1 MSRRGSMRF
10 VADVHLHSRHSRAT
24 SKELNPENLHK
35 WSALKGVD
43 VVGTADFTHPEW
55 LAELKEKL
63 VPAEAGLYR
72 LRDDLLQAVEEELPA
87 SCRREVRFLLSVE
100 ISSIYKRHGRTRKVH
115 NVVILPDFDAA
126 DRFNLRLGRIGNLKS
141 DGRPILGLDSRD
153 LLEICLEVCPEVLF
167 IPAHIWTP
175 HFAVLGASSG
185 FDSMEECFDD
195 LLPHIHAVETGLSS
209 DPLMNGRLSQLD
221 RFAVVSNS
229 DAHSP
234 RKLGREAT
242 CFETELSFRGMLEA
256 LRDRDPRRFTG
267 TIEFYPEEG
276 KYHYDGHRK
285 CGVCWKPQQ
294 TIAAGGLCPECG
306 RKLTVGVLHRVEKLA
321 DREEGEASPERR
333 FEYLIPL
340 EEVIG
345 SALGVGPNS
354 KKVQRIYHAIV
365 ESLGPELDVLRTADI
380 AKIAQS
386 AGQPLVAEGVRR
398 MRNGKVGIAPGY
410 DGEYG
415 RIEVFSDEERSRI
428 EGQSHLFDMGAVF
441 DEESLKAAEVVE
453 SMAAEAGRDRPETL
467 LEQGGAVLERL
478 LFSGTALDP
487 EQQAAVEEPAGPVVV
502 AAGPGSGKT
511 RTLVQ
516 RIAHLVRREGVSP
529 GKIYAV
535 TFTNR
540 AADEMRQRLCAM
552 DPPLPKV
559 ERVFTGTFHRLAQQ
573 LMGNFR
579 RGPEP
584 AIVDGQDAR
593 AIVAAVIEEQGAGF
607 RPAAAQEQISRWK
620 GEGRLPG
627 EVAASEAGLASVYEG
642 YQQRLARLRARDYDD
657 ILLDFLHLLE
667 EDEGFSA
674 YAAGCIQCLL
684 IDEFQDVNAVQY
696 RLAVRLAGDGR
707 GLFVIGDPNQSIYGF
722 RGADPEYFGRLD
734 SAFPGC
740 RRFRLTTNYRSA
752 PYLVRAGRSLIG
764 LLGEAGGNGTDAA
777 AERGVIRMVATD
789 SEMSEAVAV
798 VREIGR
804 LVGGADMVASD
815 NAAGSAGGEYG
826 FGDIAVLF
834 RTGRQAEVLETCFLT
849 EGFPYRLI
857 GQRGFL
863 ETPAVRQALS
873 FWRYAAQP
881 DSGLRLLEA
890 LRRPPFH
897 PGRAAMAQITAAVL
911 EGSEPVEL
919 TALGA
924 SLSERER
931 AKIAALAEA
940 AESYR
945 SRAGELPADLLRS
958 WQKEFGSA
966 SAGEETGF
974 SRFVALAENAETME
988 QLLERVVLGKDADFE
1003 RQGGVRQPEAVSLM
1017 TMHAAKGLEFPV
1029 VLICG
1034 VEDGVIPLADPGRE
1048 WDEEEERRL
1057 FYVAVTRAEKELV
1070 LFRARRRMR
1079 HGQRVQLQKSRFVD
1093 MVPGALVREEEE
1105 EMSESRRIRQLS
1117 LF

>member
-1 MSRRGSMRF
+1 
-10 VADVHLHSRHSRAT
+10 
-24 SKELNPENLHK
+24 
-35 WSALKGVD
+35 
-43 VVGTADFTHPEW
+43 
-55 LAELKEKL
+55 
-63 VPAEAGLYR
+63 
-72 LRDDLLQAVEEELPA
+72 
-87 SCRREVRFLLSVE
+87 
-100 ISSIYKRHGRTRKVH
+100 
-115 NVVILPDFDAA
+115 
-126 DRFNLRLGRIGNLKS
+126 
-141 DGRPILGLDSRD
+141 
-153 LLEICLEVCPEVLF
+153 
-167 IPAHIWTP
+167 
-175 HFAVLGASSG
+175 
-185 FDSMEECFDD
+185 
-195 LLPHIHAVETGLSS
+195 
-209 DPLMNGRLSQLD
+209 
-221 RFAVVSNS
+221 
-229 DAHSP
+229 
-234 RKLGREAT
+234 
-242 CFETELSFRGMLEA
+242 MLEA
-256 LRDRDPRRFTG
+256 LRDRDPRRFIG

-321 DREEGEASPERR
+321 DRGEGEAAPERR
-333 FEYLIPL
+333 FEYLVPL

-354 KKVQRIYHAIV
+354 KKVQGVYFALV
-365 ESLGPELDVLRTADI
+365 EQIGPELEVLRTADI
-380 AKIAQS
+380 AKIAQCS
-386 AGQPLVAEGVRR
+386 GQSLVAEGVRR
-398 MRNGKVGIAPGY
+398 MRSGKVAIAPGY

-415 RIEVFSDEERSRI
+415 RIGIFSDEERRRI
-428 EGQSHLFDMGAVF
+428 EGQSQLFDIGAALG
-441 DEESLKAAEVVE
+441 EESLRAAEAVE
-453 SMAAEAGRDRPETL
+453 SMAAEAGGAGVETL

-478 LFSGTALDP
+478 LFSGNSLDP

-540 AADEMRQRLCAM
+540 AADEMRQRLRAM
-552 DPPLPKV
+552 DPPLPGV
-559 ERVFTGTFHRLAQQ
+559 ERLFTGTFHRLALR

-579 RGPEP
+579 RGPE
-584 AIVDGQDAR
+584 AAVIDAQDAR
-593 AIVAAVIEEQGAGF
+593 AIVAAVIEEQGAGC
-607 RPAAAQEQISRWK
+607 RPAAAQERISRWK
-620 GEGRLPG
+620 AEGRLPG
-627 EVAASEAGLASVYEG
+627 DATASGEALAGVYEG

-722 RGADPEYFGRLD
+722 RGADPAYFGRLD

-740 RRFRLTTNYRSA
+740 RRFRLAANYRSS

-764 LLGEAGGNGTDAA
+764 FPEENGGNGAGAA

-789 SEMSEAVAV
+789 SEVSEGVAV
-798 VREIGR
+798 VREVNR

-815 NAAGSAGGEYG
+815 NAGGSGGEYG

-834 RTGRQAEVLETCFLT
+834 RTGRQAEVLETCLLT
-849 EGFPYRLI
+849 EGLPYRLI

-863 ETPAVRQALS
+863 DTPAVRQALA
-873 FWRYAAQP
+873 FWRWAAQP
-881 DSGLRLLEA
+881 GSGLRLLEV
-890 LRRPPFH
+890 LRGQPFN
-897 PGRAAMAQITAAVL
+897 PGRAATAQITAAVL
-911 EGSEPVEL
+911 EASGPVDLE
-919 TALGA
+919 ALSA

-931 AKIAALAEA
+931 AKIAALTEA
-940 AESYR
+940 AERYR
-945 SRAGELPADLLRS
+945 SRTGEPPADLLRS
-958 WQKEFGSA
+958 WQVEFGSDA
-966 SAGEETGF
+966 AAGETGF

-988 QLLERVVLGKDADFE
+988 QLLERVVLGQDADFE
-1003 RQGGVRQPEAVSLM
+1003 RRGGARQPEAVSLM
-1017 TMHAAKGLEFPV
+1017 TMHAAKGLEFPA

-1034 VEDGVIPLADPGRE
+1034 VEDGVIPLAEPGRE
-1048 WDEEEERRL
+1048 CDEEEERRL
-1057 FYVAVTRAEKELV
+1057 FYVAVTRAGKELV
-1070 LFRARRRMR
+1070 LFRARSRMR
-1079 HGQRVQLQKSRFVD
+1079 HGQRVQLRKSRFVE
-1093 MVPGALVREEEE
+1093 MIPGALVREEEE
-1105 EMSESRRIRQLS
+1105 AVSESRRGRQLS